1 MDRTSVSS
9 SNIDSIGYDSGSQT
23 LEVEFNSGAI
33 YQYYDVPEYI
43 FDELL
48 CASSAGSYLSQNV
61 KNTYSYGQV

>member
-9 SNIDSIGYDSGSQT
+9 SNIDSIGYDSSSQT

-48 CASSAGSYLSQNV
+48 NASSVGSYLSQNV
-61 KNTYSYGQV
+61 KNAYSYGQV